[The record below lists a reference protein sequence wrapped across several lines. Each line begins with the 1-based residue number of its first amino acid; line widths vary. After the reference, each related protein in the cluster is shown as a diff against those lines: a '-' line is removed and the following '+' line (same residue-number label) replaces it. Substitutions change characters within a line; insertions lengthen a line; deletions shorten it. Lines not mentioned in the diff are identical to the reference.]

1 MSSPIRTSGSG
12 SASGFSP
19 RSLWVYALLTAVSIL
34 IVAPLLWAVSSS
46 FTANDQVYR
55 YVYPFSLKAFIPQAF
70 TLSAY
75 QTLFFEKGFGT
86 AILSFGTAILN
97 TSLLTIGT
105 VLIGGL
111 INLLAGFA
119 FGVFDFRGKNLL
131 FGIVLFTFMVPI
143 EVTIIPQYIQMRDL
157 GWINTW
163 QGLLVPGL
171 ANSLVIFLFRQFFA
185 EFPRDLLDAARV
197 DGASWSRILFSL
209 VVPASRPVLVGAG
222 LVLFLSAWNAAVPLG
237 LERFLLAACRG
248 APPRIPRDP
257 GSDLALGPTGTDALQ
272 RDVRRRLDR
281 GARADHLAPAA
292 PAILREQHRRD
303 RDQRMTH
310 HSAPARQ
317 PIPVVLDTDIGT
329 DIDDTWALAF
339 LLRCPELDV
348 RLITTATGDTFD
360 RARLSTGP
368 GSSLACSRSP
378 GAPTSRSGSGSPWSP
393 RRTTS
398 KGGSETM
405 RWHAIPVRSL
415 KMAWARW
422 LTRSVNRPR
431 L

>member
-1 MSSPIRTSGSG
+1 MLSPIRTSGSG

-75 QTLFFEKGFGT
+75 QTLFFEKG
-86 AILSFGTAILN
+86 FGTAILN

-222 LVLFLSAWNAAVPLG
+222 LVLFLSAWNAFFWPLVVAPRPEFRVIQVAISLSAQQVQTLFNEMFAGALIAALVPII
-237 LERFLLAACRG
+237 LLL
-248 APPRIPRDP
+248 P
-257 GSDLALGPTGTDALQ
+257 LQ
-272 RDVRRRLDR
+272 QYYVSSI
-281 GARADHLAPAA
+281 A
-292 PAILREQHRRD
+292 
-303 RDQRMTH
+303 
-310 HSAPARQ
+310 
-317 PIPVVLDTDIGT
+317 
-329 DIDDTWALAF
+329 
-339 LLRCPELDV
+339 
-348 RLITTATGDTFD
+348 ATGI
-360 RARLSTGP
+360 
-368 GSSLACSRSP
+368 
-378 GAPTSRSGSGSPWSP
+378 
-393 RRTTS
+393 
-398 KGGSETM
+398 KE
-405 RWHAIPVRSL
+405 
-415 KMAWARW
+415 
-422 LTRSVNRPR
+422 
-431 L
+431 